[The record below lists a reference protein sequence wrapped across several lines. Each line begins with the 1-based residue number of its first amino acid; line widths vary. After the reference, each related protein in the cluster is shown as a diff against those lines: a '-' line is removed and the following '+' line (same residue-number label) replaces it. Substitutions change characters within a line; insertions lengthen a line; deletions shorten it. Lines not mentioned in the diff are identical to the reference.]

1 MSSRLP
7 IGGVC
12 STFRAA
18 TPCERYDTIS
28 LASTNARR
36 KLDADEVITSSSPTV
51 TLLSLL
57 TSRGIGDLRLADFE
71 AKVVKRLKR

>member
-18 TPCERYDTIS
+18 APCERYDTS
-28 LASTNARR
+28 FLASTNAQR
-36 KLDADEVITSSSPTV
+36 KSNADEVITSSSLTV

-57 TSRGIGDLRLADFE
+57 TSRGI
-71 AKVVKRLKR
+71 